1 MSDVNPYIYQIL
13 ISALDHKGEGEKEFS
28 VVFSTELYVILP
40 IVFWLKLFWP
50 DTNIKACNF
59 RSSYHKKC
67 YWRNFDVADG
77 NQSFT
82 PPTAPLAKTYV
93 KEASKPGKLT

>member
-40 IVFWLKLFWP
+40 IVFWLKLF
-50 DTNIKACNF
+50 
-59 RSSYHKKC
+59 
-67 YWRNFDVADG
+67 
-77 NQSFT
+77 
-82 PPTAPLAKTYV
+82 
-93 KEASKPGKLT
+93 